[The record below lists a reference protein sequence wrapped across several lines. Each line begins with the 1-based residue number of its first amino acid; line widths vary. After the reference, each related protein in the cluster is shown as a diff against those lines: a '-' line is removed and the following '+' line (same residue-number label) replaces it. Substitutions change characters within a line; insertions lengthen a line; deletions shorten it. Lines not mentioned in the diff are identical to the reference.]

1 MSQFL
6 QIQLSQKTIS
16 KALAKRL
23 AIFCL
28 SLVNIYGK
36 YLYIYTYIYI
46 YIYIYLTYMYIY
58 IYIHTYTY
66 VIMNAVPFSD
76 CHNGLVQHMHLG
88 LGHIN
93 T

>member
-23 AIFCL
+23 AMFCL
-28 SLVNIYGK
+28 TLVNTYGK
-36 YLYIYTYIYI
+36 YLYIIYI
-46 YIYIYLTYMYIY
+46 YIYILHIYIY
-58 IYIHTYTY
+58 IYIYTY

-76 CHNGLVQHMHLG
+76 CHNGLVQHTHLG

-93 T
+93 V